1 MKRRSYTH
9 DFTGR
14 ALVQPA
20 AGAAARARTKA
31 VTVEQSAAWNIC
43 PSLWENV
50 PHGTFS
56 HKLSSLFL
64 TTIGAASTVKLS
76 TGLSSKS

>member
-1 MKRRSYTH
+1 MKRRSYTP

-31 VTVEQSAAWNIC
+31 VTVGLRAAWNIC

-56 HKLSSLFL
+56 HKLSPLFR
-64 TTIGAASTVKLS
+64 TTIWATSTVKLS
-76 TGLSSKS
+76 TVLSSKS

>member
-1 MKRRSYTH
+1 MP
-9 DFTGR
+9 DFMGR

-31 VTVEQSAAWNIC
+31 VTVGLRAAWNIC

-56 HKLSSLFL
+56 HKLSPLFL
-64 TTIGAASTVKLS
+64 TTIGAASTVKLEPR
-76 TGLSSKS
+76 LSPES